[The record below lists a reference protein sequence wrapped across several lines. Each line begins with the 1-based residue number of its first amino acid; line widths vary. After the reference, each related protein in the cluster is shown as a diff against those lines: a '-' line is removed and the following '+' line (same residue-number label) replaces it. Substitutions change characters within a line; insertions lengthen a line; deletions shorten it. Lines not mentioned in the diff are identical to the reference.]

1 MTLHLIKLA
10 ARATGVDD
18 LINWQTYVKET
29 HGELFH
35 TTRMMPKRVDELLDD
50 GSIYWV
56 IKRKIR
62 VRQTILDIQPF
73 TDEAGIKRCHIF
85 LDPELIA
92 TRQQSRRPFQG
103 WRYLLASDAPED
115 MPMMAEGD
123 DELPEHLKAELMA
136 LGLL

>member
-10 ARATGVDD
+10 ARATCLDD
-18 LINWQTYVKET
+18 LINWQTYVRET

-35 TTRMMPKRVDELLDD
+35 TTRMMPKRVNELLDD

-115 MPMMAEGD
+115 MPMVAEGD

>member
-18 LINWQTYVKET
+18 LVNWQSYVRET
-29 HGELFH
+29 HGDLFH

-62 VRQTILDIQPF
+62 VRQNILDIQPF

-92 TRQQSRRPFQG
+92 TRQQARRPFQG
-103 WRYLLASDAPED
+103 WRYLPTTDAPED
-115 MPMMAEGD
+115 IPMAAEGD

>member
-18 LINWQTYVKET
+18 LINWQTYVRET

-35 TTRMMPKRVDELLDD
+35 TTRMMPKRVNELLNN

-103 WRYLLASDAPED
+103 WRYLETENAPDD
-115 MPMMAEGD
+115 MPVS
-123 DELPEHLKAELMA
+123 DEDTPMPPELLSELRE

>member
-18 LINWQTYVKET
+18 LVNWQSYVRET
-29 HGELFH
+29 HGDLFH
-35 TTRMMPKRVDELLDD
+35 TTRMMPKRGNELLDD

-62 VRQTILDIQPF
+62 VRQNILDIQPF

-92 TRQQSRRPFQG
+92 TRQQARRPFQG
-103 WRYLLASDAPED
+103 WRYLPTTDAPED
-115 MPMMAEGD
+115 IPMAAEGD

>member
-18 LINWQTYVKET
+18 LINWQTYVREA

-35 TTRMMPKRVDELLDD
+35 TTRMMPKRVNELLDD

-62 VRQTILDIQPF
+62 VRQSILDIQPF

-92 TRQQSRRPFQG
+92 TRQQARRPFQG
-103 WRYLLASDAPED
+103 WRYLPANDAPED
-115 MPMMAEGD
+115 MPMAAEGD

>member
-18 LINWQTYVKET
+18 LVNWQTYVRET

-35 TTRMMPKRVDELLDD
+35 TTRMMPKRVNELLDD

-62 VRQTILDIQPF
+62 VRQSILDIQPF

-92 TRQQSRRPFQG
+92 TRQQARRPFQG
-103 WRYLLASDAPED
+103 WRYLPATDAPED
-115 MPMMAEGD
+115 MPMAAEGD
-123 DELPEHLKAELMA
+123 DELSEHLKAELMA